1 MHAYLHRPQR
11 YGYIYIY
18 IYKAFLLFFNML
30 FFLFGDH
37 CKAYTNLSAVQY
49 ERNVESRDM
58 LARMLATATI
68 YDACATYAFSRASI
82 EEQLITLA
90 LEVDWSSWQAR
101 PDRSSND

>member
-1 MHAYLHRPQR
+1 MRIFIVHSE
-11 YGYIYIY
+11 IW

-58 LARMLATATI
+58 LSRECSMLATATI
-68 YDACATYAFSRASI
+68 YDGMCYAFSI

-90 LEVDWSSWQAR
+90 LEVDWSSAG
-101 PDRSSND
+101 